1 MKKLLTLLVC
11 ALIAQNTYYL
21 FGHITEFDYEE
32 DVVTVEDHDGNLWQ
46 FEGIEDWE
54 IGDRC
59 LLLMYTNGTDVA
71 EDDAIVRATYIEEDE
86 EEFNKGYYYGIQ
98 HVINDSVIYTTERYN
113 PDDPEASEWNGFNQR
128 ILIVVD
134 DITYE
139 VGMHQ
144 C

>member
-1 MKKLLTLLVC
+1 MKGGLTMKKLLTLLVC

-32 DVVTVEDHDGNLWQ
+32 DTVTVEDHDGNLWQ

-86 EEFNKGYYYGIQ
+86 N
-98 HVINDSVIYTTERYN
+98 HD
-113 PDDPEASEWNGFNQR
+113 
-128 ILIVVD
+128 
-134 DITYE
+134 
-139 VGMHQ
+139 
-144 C
+144 